1 MHALQH
7 NKTNRGPVI
16 WLAVGLALLATLS
29 YLLIQ
34 LGALGV
40 GDLRPAERPA
50 VIVSV
55 AASGYLLGGLLILAR
70 HRWLWMIGSVINAL
84 VILFFVLAYLHRPAI
99 LFSPGGLVTKMVE
112 LLLEGCLL
120 ALIVTS
126 WHRSRHLTE

>member
-1 MHALQH
+1 MNALQH
-7 NKTNRGPVI
+7 NKTKRGPII

-40 GDLRPAERPA
+40 GNLRPAEMPS

-70 HRWLWMIGSVINAL
+70 RRWLWIAGAMINAL
-84 VILFFVLAYLHRPAI
+84 VILFFVLAYLHRPAV

-126 WHRSRHLTE
+126 WHRSRYLTE